1 MSETIPNPSLS
12 INYFYLCVDDF
23 INRSSITF
31 HPTVTKSTIYP
42 STLARISPLVK
53 PLQLISIPRKYFGP
67 VDISRLRV
75 RIFDDHGRILEM
87 NGSNYSFSLIFKT
100 LYDL

>member
-1 MSETIPNPSLS
+1 MS
-12 INYFYLCVDDF
+12 V
-23 INRSSITF
+23 
-31 HPTVTKSTIYP
+31 
-42 STLARISPLVK
+42 ISE
-53 PLQLISIPRKYFGP
+53 PRKYFGP

-100 LYDL
+100 MYDI